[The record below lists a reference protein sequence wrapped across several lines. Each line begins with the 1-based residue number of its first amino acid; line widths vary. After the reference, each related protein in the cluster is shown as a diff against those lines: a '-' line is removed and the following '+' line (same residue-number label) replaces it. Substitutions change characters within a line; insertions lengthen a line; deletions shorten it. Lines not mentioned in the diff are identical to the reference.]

1 MQDLEQLKEHQEYK
15 LTKLMIKGVIRQV
28 ASEQMNLNR
37 FVDIDEDS
45 NTMSFLKIGLKG
57 QQEDYIRFV
66 VFHYPS
72 TNNIDVSYALYE
84 KRKRVNYRELNQVD
98 VNNLYNLLMQVIN
111 EVIPCQQQ

>member
-1 MQDLEQLKEHQEYK
+1 MDFNHFVD
-15 LTKLMIKGVIRQV
+15 T
-28 ASEQMNLNR
+28 QMNFNR
-37 FVDIDEDS
+37 FVDIDEDN
-45 NTMSFLKIGLKG
+45 NTMTFLKIGLKG

-66 VFHYPS
+66 VFHSPS
-72 TNNIDVSYALYE
+72 ANKVDVSYALYA

>member
-28 ASEQMNLNR
+28 ASVQMSLNR

-45 NTMSFLKIGLKG
+45 NTMTFLKIGLKG
-57 QQEDYIRFV
+57 QQEDYIRFI
-66 VFHYPS
+66 VFHFPS
-72 TNNIDVSYALYE
+72 TNNVDVSYALYE
-84 KRKRVNYRELNQVD
+84 KRKRVNYLQWDSID
-98 VNNLYNLLMQVIN
+98 VNNLYKLLMQAIN